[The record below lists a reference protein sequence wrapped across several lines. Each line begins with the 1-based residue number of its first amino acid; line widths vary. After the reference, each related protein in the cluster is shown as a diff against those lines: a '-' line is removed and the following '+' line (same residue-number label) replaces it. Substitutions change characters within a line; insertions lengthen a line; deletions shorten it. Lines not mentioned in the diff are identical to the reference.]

1 MGSKVLATAVLLMCA
16 TVATVGQARRPRNSS
31 LFLESLT
38 GRDSFEFYCA
48 SCHGSSGMGNG
59 PVASALKTLPANLTV
74 LARRNSGSFPKER
87 VASLLRGEEPGL
99 AAVHGSTEM
108 PVWGPVF
115 RFLDPSDARVKLR
128 IENLVAYIE
137 TLQVK

>member
-1 MGSKVLATAVLLMCA
+1 MVTKVLIAALVVSCA
-16 TVATVGQARRPRNSS
+16 SVVALGQARRPDNPS
-31 LFLESLT
+31 LILQSLT

-48 SCHGSSGMGNG
+48 SCHGTSGTGNG
-59 PVASALKTLPANLTV
+59 PVASSLKKTPADVTS
-74 LARRNSGSFPKER
+74 LARRNGGAFPRQR
-87 VASLLRGEEPGL
+87 VVSLLKGEEPGL
-99 AAVHGSTEM
+99 AAVHGSNEM

-128 IENLVAYIE
+128 IENVVSYIE